1 MGKPS
6 YSPAKIARPRFKK
19 YLKREMLFETLDEQ
33 RHYPCIW
40 INGPAGS
47 GKTTLISSYIEERRL
62 TALWY
67 QLDSG
72 DQDIATFFH
81 YLGLADQQP
90 TSEKRNRLPAYAPQ
104 YEKAISIFSKRF
116 FEALYGRM
124 RTPAVL
130 VLDNYHEVPTS
141 GPFHDVVRE
150 ALSAI
155 PEGINLVILS
165 RSGPPATL
173 ARARANN
180 RLQTIGWSKLRL
192 DQNETNQM
200 LSLFGNQPYSEQ
212 VTRLIHEKVDGW
224 PAGLLLLLQSSR
236 HEEFQVLSLDDYTPE
251 IIFDYF
257 ASEILTHTDVKHH
270 RFLITTAIFPRMT
283 AQMAAELT
291 EMPCADQI
299 LSNLSRNNF
308 FTDVRAGKPPT
319 YEFHPLFR
327 EFLLAKGQRILSPAR
342 IIELKRAAASLLARD
357 GQIEAA
363 AALYGE
369 AGDDQKLIQLI
380 LNHAATLL
388 FQGRHQ
394 TLEKWIEILPV
405 DAQRKEPW
413 LLYWLGASVIN
424 TDPDGSRRFFEQA
437 FSLFKTRNN
446 AVGILSALCGMSDS
460 IFQCFEQYDR
470 FNELIPNLAL
480 YCNDLEAVCFPEI
493 ELQVTA
499 AMLMALCARQPFHP
513 DLKRWEARAFLSL
526 EKDIPINAKIQL
538 VISLI
543 MYNVHAGDL
552 AKTGHLLAMYREK
565 ADSGKVIPYALINLK
580 ILDAFYSWLGG
591 YFRQCRTAYKIALEL
606 SSAIGNYNSLM
617 FVSAHGLAGALSTGD
632 LATADELFTRLEGQ
646 LDQFGHWEKRF
657 FHILATWRALLENN
671 ISDAAFHSERSLMLA
686 EKKEGKGLLQSVPVS
701 HLGRAI
707 CLHAMGRSDE
717 AGACLDTAVTLCER
731 FKALQ
736 VAFGCHL
743 ARAQIALDAH
753 DDGVAHGALEKA
765 MRIGREKGYVNTYF
779 WRPRVMSRLCARALR
794 ENIEPDYVRGLIRQR
809 KLMPEQC
816 SMEIEQWPWPVRI
829 VAMNGFR
836 IWVDDTPLQHTR
848 KAQQV
853 PLSLL
858 KVLLALGGVD
868 VPTDQVADA
877 LWPDSDGDAAHVSL
891 ATTLRRLRKLL
902 NHPEAIRLRDK
913 RLTIDPSVCWSDTR
927 AFLHLVKR
935 IKNIQRTKAQN
946 GKAVEMAE
954 RAIAGYR
961 GHFLGNEA
969 WSAAIIAKREQLRHS
984 FLKTVEW
991 LGLQHESAR
1000 NWNKAADCYE
1010 YGLQMEASTEWLYR
1024 RLMRCHRRL
1033 GRKAQALKT
1042 YDRCRHMMATEFD
1055 SRPSPETEALR
1066 QEILHTA

>member
-1 MGKPS
+1 MLLFS
-6 YSPAKIARPRFKK
+6 CIE
-19 YLKREMLFETLDEQ
+19 YL
-33 RHYPCIW
+33 
-40 INGPAGS
+40 
-47 GKTTLISSYIEERRL
+47 
-62 TALWY
+62 
-67 QLDSG
+67 LDSG

-81 YLGLADQQP
+81 YLGLADQQQN
-90 TSEKRNRLPAYAPQ
+90 SEKRNHLPTYTPQ
-104 YEKAISIFSKRF
+104 YEKGISIFSKRY
-116 FEALYGRM
+116 FETLCGRM

-130 VLDNYHEVPTS
+130 VLDNYHEVPTG

-155 PEGINLVILS
+155 PQGINLIILS

-180 RLQTIGWSKLRL
+180 RLQTIGWPELQL
-192 DQNETNQM
+192 DQNETCQM
-200 LSLFGNQPYSEQ
+200 LLLFGNQPYNEQ
-212 VTRLIHEKVDGW
+212 ETRLIHEKVDGW

-236 HEEFQVLSLDDYTPE
+236 HEGFQVRSLDDYTPE

-257 ASEILTHTDVKHH
+257 ASEILTHTDVKYHQ
-270 RFLITTAIFPRMT
+270 FLITTAIFPRMT

-291 EMPCADQI
+291 EMPCADRI

-394 TLEKWIEILPV
+394 TLIKWIAVLPE
-405 DAQRKEPW
+405 DEYKKEPW
-413 LLYWLGASVIN
+413 LLYWLGASAIN
-424 TDPDGSRRFFEQA
+424 TDPNGSRRFFEQA

-460 IFQCFEQYDR
+460 IFQCFDQYDR

-480 YCNDLEAVCFPEI
+480 YCNDLDAVGFPEI
-493 ELQVTA
+493 DLQVIA

-526 EKDIPINAKIQL
+526 EKDISINAKVQL
-538 VISLI
+538 VSSLI
-543 MYNVHAGDL
+543 MYNVHAGNL
-552 AKTGHLLAMYREK
+552 AETGHLLAMYREK
-565 ADSGKVIPYALINLK
+565 ANGSDVFPYARINLK
-580 ILDAFYSWLGG
+580 ILDSFYSWLGG
-591 YFRQCRTAYKIALEL
+591 HFEQCRTAYAEALEL
-606 SSAIGNYNSLM
+606 SSAIENCNALM

-632 LATADELFTRLEGQ
+632 LTTADELFSRLEDQ
-646 LDQFGHWEKRF
+646 LDQFGDWEKRF

-707 CLHAMGRSDE
+707 CLHAMGRSAE
-717 AGACLDTAVTLCER
+717 AGACLDKALSLCER
-731 FKALQ
+731 FEALQ

-753 DDGVAHGALEKA
+753 DDGEAHEALNKA
-765 MRIGREKGYVNTYF
+765 MRVGREKGYVNTYF
-779 WRPRVMSRLCARALR
+779 WRPRVMARLCARALR
-794 ENIEPDYVRGLIRQR
+794 EDIAPDYVRGLIRQR
-809 KLMPEQC
+809 KLVPEAC
-816 SMEIEQWPWPVRI
+816 SLEIEQWPWPVRI
-829 VAMNGFR
+829 VAMDGFK

-868 VPTDQVADA
+868 VPTHQVADA

-913 RLTIDPSVCWSDTR
+913 QLTIDPTVCWSDTR
-927 AFLHLVKR
+927 AFLHLVDR
-935 IKNIQRTKAQN
+935 IKIMARTNAEN

-969 WSAAIIAKREQLRHS
+969 WAAAIIAKREQLRRS

-991 LGLQHESAR
+991 LGMQHEGAR
-1000 NWNKAADCYE
+1000 NWNKATDCYE
-1010 YGLQMEASTEWLYR
+1010 YGLQVAASTEWLYR
-1024 RLMRCHRRL
+1024 RLMTCHRRL

-1042 YDRCRHMMATEFD
+1042 YDRCRHMMAAEFG
-1055 SRPSPETEALR
+1055 SRPSPETEALQR
-1066 QEILHTA
+1066 EILDTP